1 MIGLGLG
8 IFKLALS
15 KLSSIA
21 EVIGEYFYDFTQ
33 QNTDGFV
40 GGDVDNRIENTS
52 PTKPDFSFGNA
63 LKFDG
68 ANDFVSLSPIT
79 LSSAGFTIS
88 FWNKGGNQVCVF
100 GDNGTGYLQLA
111 TAGGVYINAL
121 LVLPYLIFST
131 PGKNN
136 NTWYNYV
143 IASDNNILRC
153 YVNSVEST
161 SGGLSTSGVR
171 SGSITK
177 IGARGSIAFIN
188 GNMDEVA
195 IWDVALTT
203 EQISNL
209 YNSGNGD
216 YAANYSPENLLAYWR
231 CNEEDEATTLVDE
244 TGTYNG
250 TLNNFSTPPAYFIPH

>member
-1 MIGLGLG
+1 MTLQE
-8 IFKLALS
+8 LATTNYNIN
-15 KLSSIA
+15 KAI
-21 EVIGEYFYDFTQ
+21 YDPNEAWKAWYDDIPFGK
-33 QNTDGFV
+33 D
-40 GGDVDNRIENTS
+40 
-52 PTKPDFSFGNA
+52 GNA

-68 ANDFVSLSPIT
+68 VNDFVSLSPIT

-88 FWNKGGNQVCVF
+88 FWNKGGSQVGVF
-100 GDNGTGYLQLA
+100 GDNGTGYLQLVN
-111 TAGGVYINAL
+111 TNGGVTINTL
-121 LVLPYLIFST
+121 LGLPYLIFNN
-131 PGKNN
+131 PVRDN

-143 IASDNNILRC
+143 ITSDNNIMRC

-161 SGGLSTSGVR
+161 SGGLSTGGVK

-195 IWDVALTT
+195 MWDVALTT

-231 CNEEDEATTLVDE
+231 CNEVDGATTLVDE
-244 TGTYNG
+244 QGTYNG
-250 TLNNFSTPPAYFIPH
+250 TLNGFDTPPYFIPH

>member
-1 MIGLGLG
+1 MI
-8 IFKLALS
+8 IS
-15 KLSSIA
+15 PSSISPYK
-21 EVIGEYFYDFTQ
+21 IPTFQ
-33 QNTDGFV
+33 S
-40 GGDVDNRIENTS
+40 GGGV
-52 PTKPDFSFGNA
+52 PPFSFGNA

-68 ANDFVSLSPIT
+68 TDDFVSLSPIT
-79 LSSAGFTIS
+79 LSSEGFTIS
-88 FWNKGGNQVCVF
+88 FWNKGGNQVGVF

-111 TAGGVYINAL
+111 NTSGSVNINIIL
-121 LVLPYLIFST
+121 SLPYLVFAN
-131 PGKNN
+131 PVRDN

-143 IASDNNILRC
+143 ITSDNNIMRC

-161 SGGLSTSGVR
+161 SGGLSTSGVK

-188 GNMDEVA
+188 ANMDEVA

-203 EQISNL
+203 EQIANL

-216 YAANYSPENLLAYWR
+216 YATNYSPENLLAYWR
-231 CNEEDEATTLVDE
+231 CNEADGATTLVDE
-244 TGTYNG
+244 QGSYNG